1 MYNYCITLRA
11 EGTFCSVPR
20 AVSRAR
26 GAMAT
31 SSARILAARS
41 ADDDAPPPPPARWL
55 DDEECRN
62 GGAPLVIALYVILAY
77 VACEFLVLQRV
88 DWNGSDDAGRGVIPA
103 WARVVVATLPALVLA
118 GLWLVHYSDPGVIPP
133 RRDGDAPDVTWF
145 LGAFRTKFFTHRS
158 VSTFDRIPFQLY
170 DR

>member
-1 MYNYCITLRA
+1 
-11 EGTFCSVPR
+11 
-20 AVSRAR
+20 
-26 GAMAT
+26 MAT

-77 VACEFLVLQRV
+77 LACEVRKLHPPRRFNSRSRPLSTDRPPVDHQFLVLQRV
-88 DWNGSDDAGRGVIPA
+88 DWNGSDDAGRGAIPA

-145 LGAFRTKFFTHRS
+145 LGAFKTKVFHPLSSFN
-158 VSTFDRIPFQLY
+158 I
-170 DR
+170 

>member
-1 MYNYCITLRA
+1 M
-11 EGTFCSVPR
+11 
-20 AVSRAR
+20 
-26 GAMAT
+26 
-31 SSARILAARS
+31 
-41 ADDDAPPPPPARWL
+41 
-55 DDEECRN
+55 
-62 GGAPLVIALYVILAY
+62 
-77 VACEFLVLQRV
+77 LQRV
-88 DWNGSDDAGRGVIPA
+88 DWNGSDDAGRGAIPA

-170 DR
+170 HR